1 LWQYGNIA
9 ADIVKSSLRAPLVAH
24 HAPWGQRNHCGER
37 RAPDGCGRAAGIG
50 GAFQKMDR
58 SFENWNAAP
67 FHQVRS
73 LLNPRM
79 PVTLCVSDV
88 LFSLR
93 ETPILT

>member
-1 LWQYGNIA
+1 
-9 ADIVKSSLRAPLVAH
+9 
-24 HAPWGQRNHCGER
+24 
-37 RAPDGCGRAAGIG
+37 
-50 GAFQKMDR
+50 MDR